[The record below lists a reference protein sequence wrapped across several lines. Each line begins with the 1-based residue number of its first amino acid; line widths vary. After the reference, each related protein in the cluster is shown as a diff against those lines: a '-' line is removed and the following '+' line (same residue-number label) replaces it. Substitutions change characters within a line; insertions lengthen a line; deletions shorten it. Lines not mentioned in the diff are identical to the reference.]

1 MTLRYHT
8 PLSADEQSEAGLATP
23 QTLAIAD
30 RVRYSELDML
40 NHVNNKAYF
49 TWFETLRVEY
59 GTRFCLPHFEHTP
72 RTVLRGGEVRFLQEM
87 VENEDY
93 IATARVVA
101 FRASSYTLEQLI
113 WSGNLRARFTCV
125 MVMLQPADGARMPL
139 PQSLRNAFIER
150 DGASPEL

>member
-1 MTLRYHT
+1 
-8 PLSADEQSEAGLATP
+8 
-23 QTLAIAD
+23 
-30 RVRYSELDML
+30 ML

-59 GTRFCLPHFEHTP
+59 GLRFCLPHFSQPP

-87 VENEDY
+87 VEGEDY

-101 FRASSYTLEQLI
+101 FRTSSYTIEQLI

-125 MVMLQPADGARMPL
+125 MVMLDPTGKARLPL
-139 PQSLRNAFIER
+139 PQSLRDAFLTR
-150 DGASPEL
+150 DGAQPEL